1 MNLQKPK
8 FVENVSCIDLNQK
21 DMIKLLQSKT
31 LKQMINLCI
40 RKNGIG
46 LAAIQVGIRLK
57 FFVAYR
63 NEKDGWCLF
72 MNPKY
77 DSNSEKIKTIE
88 GCLTYGKDKFEV
100 ERYKKITASW
110 DEIDK
115 DGNIIKKS
123 EELTDTFSQ
132 IFQHECDHVNNI
144 TISKIGKK
152 K

>member
-1 MNLQKPK
+1 MKLEKPK
-8 FVENVSCIDLNQK
+8 YVENVSCADLTRK
-21 DMIKLLQSKT
+21 DMMKLLQSKT

-72 MNPKY
+72 MNPQY
-77 DSNSEKIKTIE
+77 TSNEEKVKTTE

-100 ERYKKITASW
+100 KRYKNIKASW
-110 DEIDK
+110 DEIDE
-115 DGNIIKKS
+115 DGNITRKEEEFIKM
-123 EELTDTFSQ
+123 FSQ
-132 IFQHECDHVNNI
+132 VFQHECDHVYNI
-144 TISKIGKK
+144 TIAKIGKK